1 MGLSGAL
8 IQSVSAIVEKMYHLF
23 VQKDLDLVEINPLG
37 VSSTGKLMALDGKV
51 TVNQR
56 AIARHSDITLM
67 AEKRRTV
74 LTVGR

>member
-23 VQKDLDLVEINPLG
+23 VQKDLDLVEIAG
-37 VSSTGKLMALDGKV
+37 CRSTGKLMALDGKV

-67 AEKRRTV
+67 AEK
-74 LTVGR
+74 GEPC

>member
-8 IQSVSAIVEKMYHLF
+8 IQSVSAIVEDVPL
-23 VQKDLDLVEINPLG
+23 VCSERLGSVEINPLG

-67 AEKRRTV
+67 AKKGEPC
-74 LTVGR
+74 

>member
-37 VSSTGKLMALDGKV
+37 VV
-51 TVNQR
+51 PPVN
-56 AIARHSDITLM
+56 
-67 AEKRRTV
+67 
-74 LTVGR
+74 

>member
-1 MGLSGAL
+1 
-8 IQSVSAIVEKMYHLF
+8 MYHLF

-67 AEKRRTV
+67 AKRRTV